1 MSDKKNAEQS
11 EIIKDGKSSGLL
23 LHQEEN
29 QETTSSQSQSKSSA
43 QDNIGIDSSVIHTK
57 SEIALEKGTKN
68 IKSESGSNKSDD
80 SDENRNLTCSKGEK
94 ISMETLEFDEAESHE
109 EASIK
114 QKETLSIN
122 GEREEIGDHK
132 EDLSLT
138 QSKADEASVEGI
150 THDPDEKEELQ
161 HGDEAESTDNKFKK
175 EDINKEDKVAL
186 RSDTEKKSEPQIE
199 SETSVEADKETSV
212 SKPLTIEE
220 KRKQERENKMTIEEK
235 RKLQQSQSNL
245 PSQRV
250 SIKDY
255 FRHSD
260 QWDRIFLIV
269 LLLCEVMNI
278 YISLQVLRYIRS
290 IYAMSIFLVLT
301 LLIMVIFWIMM
312 KKKRIGYCCSG
323 GLTLL
328 LVIGSYGAYR
338 LAVFSSQVFN
348 NIETETVMIV
358 TAKDSKLTRAYD
370 FTNRKMA
377 MVEYDEELNGFAR
390 EILQEEEKSGYQE
403 INYSSYKEAYMDM
416 QEGKIDL
423 MVYDAQIQKTLEED
437 KIDSEAHIKVLFEK
451 TFEREAVKSK
461 AVDISK
467 DPFNVFIS
475 GVDLTSRGINEKG
488 SSDVNIILTV
498 NPQTKKMIMQ
508 TIPRDSWVPV
518 TCMNDRHTKLTYAG
532 SYGGIDCSIQT
543 IEEEYGITINYYAK
557 INFQGVIDLVDAL
570 GGIMVNSDVGFCE
583 SHPFEGYGVRD
594 YCYYAGENYVN
605 GIEALMFSRIR
616 RVFSDGDIERGRHQ
630 MALVEGVMNKF
641 LEEPTMEHINGL
653 LLAVQNNFTTNLEE
667 NDMGKALELF
677 LKMQDQINSI
687 DTFTMKGELI
697 WINDEISGEYLYYF
711 YPHDGEIVK
720 FQQRIH
726 DVMEGK

>member
-1 MSDKKNAEQS
+1 MSDNKNAKQS
-11 EIIKDGKSSGLL
+11 AITDGEKSSGLSF
-23 LHQEEN
+23 HQEEN
-29 QETTSSQSQSKSSA
+29 QETISSKSQSDSSA
-43 QDNIGIDSSVIHTK
+43 QEDIEINVTHSKEEMTSKSEKTNEDNMGSDLSKLNEVGKDDALTGPQGNEMSSAASKSEKTELDGEGKK
-57 SEIALEKGTKN
+57 SEIQKDASSLKQSELAVPSQAIAL
-68 IKSESGSNKSDD
+68 
-80 SDENRNLTCSKGEK
+80 SK
-94 ISMETLEFDEAESHE
+94 MA
-109 EASIK
+109 
-114 QKETLSIN
+114 
-122 GEREEIGDHK
+122 
-132 EDLSLT
+132 
-138 QSKADEASVEGI
+138 EASVKEQS
-150 THDPDEKEELQ
+150 HDSNEMELMDNEAKKEE
-161 HGDEAESTDNKFKK
+161 
-175 EDINKEDKVAL
+175 INKEDKAAL
-186 RSDTEKKSEPQIE
+186 RSHAEENSAPLIE
-199 SETSVEADKETSV
+199 SESSVEADKEASIP
-212 SKPLTIEE
+212 KPLTIEE
-220 KRKQERENKMTIEEK
+220 KRKQQRENKMTIEEK
-235 RKLQQSQSNL
+235 RRLQQLQSKL
-245 PSQRV
+245 PSQKA

-260 QWDRIFLIV
+260 QWDHFFLVI

-278 YISLQVLRYIRS
+278 YISLQVLRYVRS
-290 IYAMSIFLVLT
+290 IYAMGIFLVIT
-301 LLIMVIFWIMM
+301 LLVVMIFWIMM

-323 GLTLL
+323 VLTLL

-451 TFEREAVKSK
+451 TFERSAVKSK

-508 TIPRDSWVPV
+508 TIPRDSWASI

-532 SYGGIDCSIQT
+532 AYGGVDCSIKT
-543 IEEEYGITINYYAK
+543 IEKQYGITINYYAK

-570 GGIMVNSDVGFCE
+570 GGITVNSDVGFCE

-616 RVFSDGDIERGRHQ
+616 RVFSEGDIERGRHQ
-630 MALVEGVMNKF
+630 MALIEGVMNKF
-641 LEEPTMEHINGL
+641 LQEPTIDHINGL
-653 LLAVQNNFTTNLEE
+653 LAAVQNNFTTNLEE
-667 NDMGKALELF
+667 NDMGKALDLF
-677 LKMQDQINSI
+677 LKMQDQINDI
-687 DTFTMKGELI
+687 DTYTMKGELK
-697 WINDEISGEYLYYF
+697 WNDDEIRNEYLYYF
-711 YPHDGEIVK
+711 YPDDGEVAA
-720 FQQRIH
+720 FQQRIR